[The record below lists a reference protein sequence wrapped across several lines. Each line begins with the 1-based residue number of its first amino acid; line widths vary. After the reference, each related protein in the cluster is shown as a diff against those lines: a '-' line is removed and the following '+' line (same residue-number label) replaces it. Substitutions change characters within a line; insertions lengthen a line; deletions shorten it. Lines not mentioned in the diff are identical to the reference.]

1 MSKRKSRNSISI
13 RIDNQPLRVAAGS
26 TILQAAQ
33 QHGIYIPTLCAHK
46 DLAPFGVCRLCVVE
60 VEGMRGFPTA
70 CTTPAE
76 DGMVVRTHTVQL
88 QQMRSEILRLIL
100 SEHPASCLV
109 CDEEQECR
117 EYMHTIRKVG
127 VTTGCRFCPNDN
139 RCELQEVVRYLGVK
153 EIGYPVYYRGLRV
166 EKEDPFYDRD
176 YNLCILCGRCI
187 RVCQDVRLANT
198 LSFKQR
204 GRYTVIGPAFQRSH
218 LEAGCEFCGACVEV
232 CPTGALAEK
241 TRKWEGKPERTVGST
256 CGLCGIG
263 CRIQLEVKGG
273 EVIGSLPADD
283 PLVNAGHL
291 CVKGRFCIT
300 ELMNTPERAR
310 LPAVRKGG
318 AYVEVA
324 WEQALAE
331 AAGQVA
337 ACRPEE
343 FAMLVSADCT
353 TEDLYVAYKLAA
365 QVVGSPHVFTSASLY
380 YGKVLPS
387 YLRLHALS
395 VPVTELRRA
404 DVVLCV
410 MADTRFGMSV
420 VGVELRRAQRRGARL
435 LTLSPR
441 DHNLALVADLWLRP
455 EPGKEGELLREMT
468 AQVTSSVAGSRVASG
483 DEVQTAARLLRKARR
498 LVILLGPDFMR
509 QPLATEIASAVE
521 ELARAC
527 GAGVLPLPV
536 HANFLGAMLVQRL
549 LSRPEAPSGNVPL
562 FGATKRPCVLYLVGE
577 HLPGAQRWADYV
589 IYQHCYLPPEQSR
602 VDVVLPAAAFTEVE
616 GSLINGDGRLRVVSR
631 AAPPPGQAMPDW
643 MILACP
649 ARQMGKSGF
658 DYDNVQQV
666 QREIQ
671 VRWAQSGLALPARR
685 PQRWPWD
692 ETVTPSVA
700 VTAEAATAEEDSL
713 LAYAY
718 LSAHTHRG
726 FPLAAFVEGA
736 RAILGEGAAVFN
748 PADAAALGIEDGAEV
763 ELSGNGLQW
772 RGKAEVRPQQLRGIA
787 AVELAGA
794 SMPLGLSG
802 PVTVRVIY
810 G

>member
-1 MSKRKSRNSISI
+1 MSKRNGSSIGI

-46 DLAPFGVCRLCVVE
+46 DLVPFGGCRLCVVE
-60 VEGMRGFPTA
+60 VDGMRGFPTA

-76 DGMVVRTHTVQL
+76 EGMVVRTHTVQL

-139 RCELQEVVRYLGVK
+139 HCELQEVVRYLGVK

-187 RVCQDVRLANT
+187 RVCQEVRLANT

-204 GRYTVIGPAFQRSH
+204 GRYTVIGPAFQRTH

-241 TRKWEGKPERTVGST
+241 VRKWEGKPERTVRST
-256 CGLCGIG
+256 CALCGLG

-273 EVIGSLPADD
+273 EVIGSLPAED
-283 PLVNAGHL
+283 PAVNAGQL
-291 CVKGRFCIT
+291 CVKGRFCIA
-300 ELMNTPERAR
+300 ELVNTPERAR

-318 AYVEVA
+318 AYVEVS
-324 WEQALAE
+324 WEEALAH
-331 AAGQVA
+331 AAERMA
-337 ACRPEE
+337 ACQPDE

-353 TEDLYVAYKLAA
+353 NEDLYVAYKFAT
-365 QVVGSPHVFTSASLY
+365 QVMGSPHVLTSGSLY
-380 YGKVLPS
+380 YGNALPS

-395 VPVTELRRA
+395 VPLAELRRA

-410 MADTRFGMSV
+410 MADTRFSMSV

-435 LTLSPR
+435 LTLNPR

-455 EPGKEGELLREMT
+455 EPGKEGELLRAMSAEI
-468 AQVTSSVAGSRVASG
+468 ARSVLGSTGTRD
-483 DEVQTAARLLRKARR
+483 DEVQSAVRLLRRGRR
-498 LVILLGPDFMR
+498 PVILLGPEFMR
-509 QPLATEIASAVE
+509 EPHAADIVTAVE
-521 ELARAC
+521 ELARVC
-527 GAGVLPLPV
+527 RAGVLPLPV
-536 HANFLGAMLVQRL
+536 HANFLGAMLVQTL
-549 LSRPEAPSGNVPL
+549 FSRPETSWDSVSAL
-562 FGATKRPCVLYLVGE
+562 GAAKRLGVLYLVGE
-577 HLPGAQRWADYV
+577 HIPAPQRWADYV
-589 IYQHCYLPPEQSR
+589 IYQNCYLPPEQSQ
-602 VDVVLPAAAFTEVE
+602 VDVLLPVAAFTEVD
-616 GSLINGDGRLRVVSR
+616 GSLVNGDGRLRVLTR
-631 AAPPPGQAMPDW
+631 AVAPPGQAMPDW
-643 MILACP
+643 MILARL

-658 DYDNVQQV
+658 EYENVQQL
-666 QREIQ
+666 QREIWA
-671 VRWAQSGLALPARR
+671 RWEERGLALPSRG
-685 PQRWPWD
+685 PQRWPW
-692 ETVTPSVA
+692 EEMTTAAAA
-700 VTAEAATAEEDSL
+700 VQAEATPAEKDSL
-713 LAYAY
+713 MAYAH
-718 LSAHTHRG
+718 LSAHTYRG

-736 RAILGEGAAVFN
+736 GTIFGGSVAVFH
-748 PADAAALGIEDGAEV
+748 PEDAATLGVANGAEV

-772 RGKAEVRPQQLRGIA
+772 RGKAEVRPEQLRGIA
-787 AVELAGA
+787 SVQLAGT
-794 SMPLGLSG
+794 SMPLGLTG
-802 PVTVRVIY
+802 PVTVRVTH